1 MLYLGGGG
9 VDGDQNICT
18 AVKWLIETLSCKN
31 HYSGKSDNTLTI
43 ALIFKIN
50 ITSERQMATM
60 HPQIWFLET
69 NKFTYVLFLP
79 GIINL
84 KLIRKH
90 QTHPKWET
98 FKRRDIEVFISQNY
112 QCHDNQKG
120 TDMIQSKG
128 GWRDTVAKCNPPS

>member
-1 MLYLGGGG
+1 MLYLGGG

-60 HPQIWFLET
+60 HPQI
-69 NKFTYVLFLP
+69 
-79 GIINL
+79 
-84 KLIRKH
+84 
-90 QTHPKWET
+90 
-98 FKRRDIEVFISQNY
+98 
-112 QCHDNQKG
+112 
-120 TDMIQSKG
+120 
-128 GWRDTVAKCNPPS
+128 